1 MSQLYTYLLEF
12 LNVYEWFIAGY
23 ASFYIISYLVFAFL
37 SYYAIR
43 TYVLTRH
50 YINEEV
56 LIKSNEAL
64 GVSVI
69 APAFNEGA
77 TIVYNVKSLLSLSYP
92 NFEVIIVNDGS
103 SDDSLQK
110 LIDEFELVIVPFFYQ
125 EHIPTAPV
133 RGHYKSKNPIYSK
146 LLVVDKEN
154 RKSKADAS
162 NAGIN
167 SSQYPLFLCT
177 DVDCI
182 LKRNTL
188 VKLVKPFIE
197 SKTRVIATGA
207 AIRSSNSC
215 EVNEGFL
222 IKVHFPKK
230 WYPMFQELEY
240 VRAFLF
246 GRMAWSQL
254 NSLILVSGGLGM
266 FDKEVV
272 IEAGGYMHTSL
283 GEDMELILRMRK
295 VMYDKKKKFK
305 IKYIPES
312 LCWTEVPPDLKILMR
327 QRIRWARGL
336 IQTLVIHKDM
346 FFKPKYG
353 RTSFFSLPYFFF
365 FEFLAPIIE
374 VMGILLI
381 LTGLMFSI
389 FFVGFINFSFLLW
402 TMLFVYLFYINIT
415 IISILLDELLYKNY
429 ANIKEIMKLIGMAII
444 EPLVYH
450 PVVVV
455 AAMKGYWQFFTKKE
469 AKWGVMVR
477 KGFTENKKKT
487 R

>member
-1 MSQLYTYLLEF
+1 MKDLYNYLLNF
-12 LNVYEWFIAGY
+12 LDIYEWFIVGY
-23 ASFYIISYLVFAFL
+23 ASFYVISYLVFAFL
-37 SYYAIR
+37 SYVAIR
-43 TYVLTRH
+43 KYVLMKH
-50 YINEEV
+50 YINEDI
-56 LIKSNEAL
+56 LLKSNEAI
-64 GVSVI
+64 GVSIV

-77 TIVYNVKSLLSLSYP
+77 TIVHNVKSLLSLSYP
-92 NFEVIIVNDGS
+92 KFEVIIINDGS
-103 SDDSLQK
+103 SDDTLEK
-110 LIDEFELVIVPFFYQ
+110 LIAEFNLVKVPFFYQ
-125 EHIPTAPV
+125 RRIETAPV
-133 RGHYKSKNPIYSK
+133 RGHYKSKNPVYSK

-162 NAGIN
+162 NVGIN

-182 LKRNTL
+182 LKPNTL

-197 SKTRVIATGA
+197 SRRRVIAAGA
-207 AIRSSNSC
+207 AIRSSNAS

-222 IKVHFPKK
+222 VKVHYPNQ

-266 FDKEVV
+266 FDKEVA

-283 GEDMELILRMRK
+283 GEDMELIIRMRK
-295 VMYDKKKKFK
+295 VMYDKKEKFK
-305 IKYIPES
+305 ISYIPES
-312 LCWTEVPPDLKILMR
+312 LCWTEVPPNLKILMR

-336 IQTLVIHKDM
+336 IQTLVIHRKM
-346 FFKPKYG
+346 FFNPKYG
-353 RTSFFSLPYFFF
+353 RTSWFALPYFFL

-374 VMGILLI
+374 AFGMLLI
-381 LTGLMFSI
+381 AASLILS
-389 FFVGFINFSFLLW
+389 FFYTDFINYDFLLW
-402 TMLFVYLFYINIT
+402 SMLFVYLFYINIT
-415 IISILLDELLYKNY
+415 IISILLDELLYKSY
-429 ANIKEIMKLIGMAII
+429 ANIREVLKLIGMATI
-444 EPLVYH
+444 EPIFYH

-455 AAMKGYWQFFTKKE
+455 AALKGYWQFFLKKE

-477 KGFTENKKKT
+477 KGFTAVKK
-487 R
+487 

>member
-1 MSQLYTYLLEF
+1 MKEAYTYLLEV
-12 LNVYEWFIAGY
+12 LNIYEWFIAGY
-23 ASFYIISYLVFAFL
+23 ASLYVISYLVFAFL

-43 TYVLTRH
+43 KYVLTKH

-56 LIKSNEAL
+56 ILKSNEVL
-64 GVSVI
+64 GVSIV

-77 TIVYNVKSLLSLSYP
+77 TIVYNAKSLLSLSYP
-92 NFEVIIVNDGS
+92 KFEVIIVNDGS
-103 SDDSLQK
+103 SDDTLEK
-110 LIDEFELVIVPFFYQ
+110 LIKEFDLVKVPFFYQ
-125 EHIPTAPV
+125 KHLNTAPV
-133 RGHYKSKNPIYSK
+133 RGHYKSKQAVYSK

-182 LKRNTL
+182 LRPNTI

-197 SKTRVIATGA
+197 SKTKVIATGA

-215 EVNEGFL
+215 KVNEGFL
-222 IKVHFPKK
+222 LKVHFPNK

-266 FDKEVV
+266 FDKKVA

-283 GEDMELILRMRK
+283 GEDMELIIRMRK
-295 VMYDKKKKFK
+295 VMYDKKEKFK
-305 IKYIPES
+305 ITYIPES
-312 LCWTEVPPDLKILMR
+312 LCWTEVPPNLKILMR

-336 IQTLVIHKDM
+336 IQTLAIHKGM
-346 FFKPKYG
+346 FFNPKYG
-353 RTSFFSLPYFFF
+353 RTSWFSLPYFLL

-374 VMGILLI
+374 AFGVLLI
-381 LTGLMFSI
+381 ISSLILSYFYP
-389 FFVGFINFSFLLW
+389 GFINYEFLMW
-402 TMLFVYLFYINIT
+402 SMLFVYFFYINIT
-415 IISILLDELLYKNY
+415 IISILLDELLYKSY
-429 ANIKEIMKLIGMAII
+429 ANVREVLKLIGMALI
-444 EPLVYH
+444 EPLLYH
-450 PVVVV
+450 PIVVV
-455 AAMKGYWQFFTKKE
+455 AAIKGYWQFFTKKE
-469 AKWGVMVR
+469 AIWGVMVR
-477 KGFTENKKKT
+477 KGFAEIKK
-487 R
+487 